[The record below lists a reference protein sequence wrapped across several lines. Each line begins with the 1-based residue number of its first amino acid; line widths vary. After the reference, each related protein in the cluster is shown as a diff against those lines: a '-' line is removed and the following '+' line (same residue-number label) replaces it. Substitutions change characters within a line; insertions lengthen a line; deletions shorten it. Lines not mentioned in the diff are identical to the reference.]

1 MKIFSVI
8 FFVLIALVY
17 PYHCYS
23 AELGDIR
30 LSLIEG
36 DVQVY
41 AQDTKEWFP
50 ASINMP
56 LMEDDRIW
64 VPEGGRAE
72 IHIKGGTY
80 LRLNE
85 TSSMSIFF
93 VGKES
98 AQFYMESGYLYVNDR
113 RGGLSHIQIDTPLSS
128 VSIYDNSVV
137 MVDVSDRGYSDVSV
151 LKSYAYVESR
161 SGKIRVPAGKTLR
174 VRDDLYA
181 DMSPLGSP
189 DEWERWNR
197 QRDNMLFTYGESSRY
212 LPDELN
218 EYSSDFDRNGRWVY
232 VRQYGYVWTPTI
244 QISVGWAP
252 YRTGRWVWIRG
263 DYVWISYEPWGWVP
277 YHYGR
282 WTYILRIGWVW
293 VPPAAGAVYWAP
305 GYVAWVFTPT
315 YVAWVPLAPGEIYY
329 GRGYYGPYSVNIINI
344 NIEKIVIKHE
354 YRNIHVKN
362 SVTVVHKD
370 TFVSGK
376 KADIKI
382 KDNPFLKERVHIG
395 PPEIKPSKE
404 SFMPV
409 IKKIPDAKRPPERVQ
424 KVDIKEIKVKRK
436 RVEETEASVFAP
448 DKPTE
453 KMPVEEQK
461 EPRQRSF
468 KPSPEKQREMQ
479 REKKKDRSEM
489 QQEKKAPSEPQP
501 SFKEQE
507 PRQRFEKRGEPTQMK
522 GREKQ
527 ETTIPRE
534 SVSEPQPS
542 MKEQSPKKE
551 SQERG
556 MESPQMRG
564 REKQEKPSSRGHA
577 VERQTPQKP
586 EKSGP
591 AEEVKEERKKGNN
604 GNDKEKDKFRPF
616 QKDHSLPPAG
626 ELKE

>member
-1 MKIFSVI
+1 MKIFRI
-8 FFVLIALVY
+8 IIFVLIALAY
-17 PYHCYS
+17 PYYSYS

-41 AQDTKEWFP
+41 SEDTQEWIP

-56 LMEDDRIW
+56 LMEDDRVW

-80 LRLNE
+80 LRLDE
-85 TSSMSIFF
+85 TSSLSIFF
-93 VGKES
+93 FGEES

-113 RGGLSHIQIDTPLSS
+113 RGGLNYIQVDTTLSS
-128 VSIYDNSVV
+128 VSIYDGSVV

-161 SGKIRVPAGKTLR
+161 SGKIRVPAGRTLR

-197 QRDNMLFTYGESSRY
+197 QRDNRLFTYGESSRY

-218 EYSSDFDRNGRWVY
+218 EYSNDFDRNGRWVY
-232 VRQYGYVWTPTI
+232 VREYGYVWTPTI

-252 YRTGRWVWIRG
+252 YRIGRWAWVRG
-263 DYVWISYEPWGWVP
+263 EYVWISYEPWGWVP

-282 WTYILRIGWVW
+282 WAYISRIGWVW
-293 VPPAAGAVYWAP
+293 VPPAIGAVYWAP
-305 GYVAWVFTPT
+305 GYVAWVSTPT
-315 YVAWVPLAPGEIYY
+315 YVAWVPLAPGETYY
-329 GRGYYGPYSVNIINI
+329 GRGYYGPHSVNIVNI
-344 NIEKIVIKHE
+344 NVEKTVIKHE
-354 YRNIHVKN
+354 YKNVKVKN
-362 SVTVVHKD
+362 SVTIINKE

-376 KADIKI
+376 KADIKV
-382 KDNPFLKERVHIG
+382 KDNPFLKERAHVG

-404 SFMPV
+404 THMPV
-409 IKKIPDAKRPPERVQ
+409 IKKIHDAKRPPERIR

-436 RVEETEASVFAP
+436 RVKETEASVFVP

-461 EPRQRSF
+461 EPKKRSF

-479 REKKKDRSEM
+479 REKKQDRSEI
-489 QQEKKAPSEPQP
+489 QQEQRAPAAPELS
-501 SFKEQE
+501 SKEQE
-507 PRQRFEKRGEPTQMK
+507 PRQRSEKRGGDQPQMR
-522 GREKQ
+522 GRERQ
-527 ETTIPRE
+527 ETTMP

-542 MKEQSPKKE
+542 MKEQSPRKK
-551 SQERG
+551 SQGRG
-556 MESPQMRG
+556 AEPPQMRG
-564 REKQEKPSSRGHA
+564 REKQEMPSSRDPA
-577 VERQTPQKP
+577 VERQAPQKP
-586 EKSGP
+586 EKAKT
-591 AEEVKEERKKGNN
+591 AEGVKEAEKSKGGN
-604 GNDKEKDKFRPF
+604 GKEKGKNRNDKEKEMK
-616 QKDHSLPPAG
+616 
-626 ELKE
+626 LKEMEQR